1 MRCGVIF
8 AALLIACS
16 LNWPTR
22 AQEPPDAISGGSR
35 ADRQSLERTT
45 QAIRDGFARGDV
57 AAIVALHRPDVVK
70 YFGGTNV
77 VTGRQELQR
86 GLFETFRKV
95 KMEFVEHRLES
106 MIFLGDTAVE
116 TSIFAIKTTPKTGGR
131 PTLARGRAMVVYV
144 KSKESPTGWQ
154 SIREMAQAAPD
165 VRH

>member
-1 MRCGVIF
+1 MRCGVII

-16 LNWPTR
+16 LSWPAR
-22 AQEPPDAISGGSR
+22 AEEPPDAISGGSR

-70 YFGGTNV
+70 YFGGANV
-77 VTGRQELQR
+77 VHGREELQR
-86 GLFETFRKV
+86 GLVKTFRNV

-106 MIFLGDTAVE
+106 MVFLGDTAVE
-116 TSIFAIKTTPKTGGR
+116 TSIFTIKTTPKMGGG
-131 PTLARGRAMVVYV
+131 PTVGRGRAMVVYV

-154 SIREMAQAAPD
+154 SIREMAQAAP
-165 VRH
+165 

>member
-1 MRCGVIF
+1 MRYGVVF
-8 AALLIACS
+8 AALLVACS
-16 LNWPTR
+16 LNRPAW
-22 AQEPPDAISGGSR
+22 AEEPPGAISGGSR
-35 ADRQSLERTT
+35 ADRQSLEHTT

-86 GLFETFRKV
+86 GLSKTFRNV

-106 MIFLGDTAVE
+106 MVFLGDTAVE
-116 TSIFAIKTTPKTGGR
+116 TSIFTIKTTPKAGGR

-154 SIREMAQAAPD
+154 SIREMTQAAP
-165 VRH
+165 

>member
-1 MRCGVIF
+1 MRGGF
-8 AALLIACS
+8 NFTALLIACS
-16 LNWPTR
+16 LNCPAR
-22 AQEPPDAISGGSR
+22 AEEPPPAVISGGSQ

-45 QAIRDGFARGDV
+45 QAIRDAFARGDV

-86 GLFETFRKV
+86 GLLDTFRNV

-106 MIFLGDTAVE
+106 LVFLGDTAVE
-116 TSIFAIKTTPKTGGR
+116 TSIFTIRTTPKAGGS

-144 KSKESPTGWQ
+144 KSKDSPTGWQ
-154 SIREMAQAAPD
+154 SIREMAQAAP
-165 VRH
+165 

>member
-1 MRCGVIF
+1 MRYGAVF
-8 AALLIACS
+8 AALLVVGS
-16 LNWPTR
+16 LKSPAR
-22 AQEPPDAISGGSR
+22 AQEPTGAISGGSR

-77 VTGRQELQR
+77 VNGRQELKR
-86 GLFETFRKV
+86 GLVKTFGNV

-106 MIFLGDTAVE
+106 MVFLGDTAVE
-116 TSIFAIKTTPKTGGR
+116 TSIFTIKTTPKTGGS
-131 PTLARGRAMVVYV
+131 PTLGHGRAMVVYV

-154 SIREMAQAAPD
+154 SIREMAQAAP
-165 VRH
+165 

>member
-1 MRCGVIF
+1 MMRYGVVF

-16 LNWPTR
+16 QNSPAG
-22 AQEPPDAISGGSR
+22 AQEPADGISGGSR
-35 ADRQSLERTT
+35 ADRLSLERTT

-70 YFGGTNV
+70 YFGGANV

-86 GLFETFRKV
+86 GLFKTFRNV

-106 MIFLGDTAVE
+106 MVFLGDTAVE
-116 TSIFAIKTTPKTGGR
+116 TSIFTIKTTPKAGGS
-131 PTLARGRAMVVYV
+131 PTFGHGRAMVVYV

-154 SIREMAQAAPD
+154 SIREMAQAAP
-165 VRH
+165 